1 MELYECYRL
10 FFLGD
15 GICPEKPGIR
25 LITAGGLRF
34 WLTHGT
40 CIRKPANVGC
50 TAARTDG
57 MAENQL
63 VLLLAGILERRK

>member
-1 MELYECYRL
+1 MELYEHYRL

-15 GICPEKPGIR
+15 GVYPEKPGI
-25 LITAGGLRF
+25 LLLAAGGLLF

-40 CIRKPANVGC
+40 SIRKPASAGC
-50 TAARTDG
+50 TSACTDG

-63 VLLLAGILERRK
+63 VLLLAGILERRQ